1 MVIARSL
8 VTKIEGELARW
19 PRRKC
24 LFLRYFA
31 ASGLSRSWLCSAVKM
46 RGLSGSNSSRAS
58 TCFRVFLCV
67 SGWRN
72 RPTTATNVASASSGI
87 FRLASPPGPITTSRL
102 ARRSAASRIS
112 LLQQLLV
119 NQPVKGLAIF
129 KLIDAHHHRFRERV
143 ILSGIGVERFARG
156 KVQMQRINFLIKT
169 ALKADFVPSETRWV
183 SPHPLR
189 QSASRAADRR
199 F

>member
-46 RGLSGSNSSRAS
+46 RGLSGSIPHAPAPASSIS
-58 TCFRVFLCV
+58 LCV
-67 SGWRN
+67 RMAEQADNRHERRLRFQRHIQTGVPSG
-72 RPTTATNVASASSGI
+72 TDHHIATGEEIGGEQNI
-87 FRLASPPGPITTSRL
+87 P
-102 ARRSAASRIS
+102 

-119 NQPVKGLAIF
+119 NQPVKVW
-129 KLIDAHHHRFRERV
+129 RS
-143 ILSGIGVERFARG
+143 LS
-156 KVQMQRINFLIKT
+156 
-169 ALKADFVPSETRWV
+169 
-183 SPHPLR
+183 
-189 QSASRAADRR
+189 
-199 F
+199 

>member
-46 RGLSGSNSSRAS
+46 RGLSGSIPHAPAPAS
-58 TCFRVFLCV
+58 GISLCV
-67 SGWRN
+67 GWRN

-87 FRLASPPGPITTSRL
+87 FELASLRDRSPSRL

-143 ILSGIGVERFARG
+143 ILSGIGVERFARS

-169 ALKADFVPSETRWV
+169 ALKADFVPPR
-183 SPHPLR
+183 
-189 QSASRAADRR
+189 RAG
-199 F
+199 

>member
-8 VTKIEGELARW
+8 VTKVEGELARW

-46 RGLSGSNSSRAS
+46 RGLSGSIPHAPAPAS
-58 TCFRVFLCV
+58 GISLCV
-67 SGWRN
+67 RMAEQADN
-72 RPTTATNVASASSGI
+72 RHER
-87 FRLASPPGPITTSRL
+87 RLRFQRHIQTGVPPGPITTSRL
-102 ARRSAASRIS
+102 ARDRRRAEYP

>member
-1 MVIARSL
+1 MKPVGLMKMVIARSL

-24 LFLRYFA
+24 LFFLRYFA

-46 RGLSGSNSSRAS
+46 RGLSGSTSRAS
-58 TCFRVFLCV
+58 TCFRVFLVCPDGGTGRQPPRT
-67 SGWRN
+67 SL
-72 RPTTATNVASASSGI
+72 SASSGI

-129 KLIDAHHHRFRERV
+129 ADRCAPPPVQRASDSLWHRCWR
-143 ILSGIGVERFARG
+143 RFARG

-169 ALKADFVPSETRWV
+169 ALKADFVPSETRW
-183 SPHPLR
+183 
-189 QSASRAADRR
+189 
-199 F
+199 

>member
-1 MVIARSL
+1 MAPPQMFV
-8 VTKIEGELARW
+8 
-19 PRRKC
+19 
-24 LFLRYFA
+24 FLRYFA

-58 TCFRVFLCV
+58 TCFRYFFVCPD
-67 SGWRN
+67 GGTGRQPP
-72 RPTTATNVASASSGI
+72 RT
-87 FRLASPPGPITTSRL
+87 SPPLPAAYSDWRPLRDRSPHRDWRGD
-102 ARRSAASRIS
+102 RRRAEYP

-189 QSASRAADRR
+189 QSASRGSRQAVLVKLIRNTSVSL
-199 F
+199 

>member
-19 PRRKC
+19 PRCKC

-46 RGLSGSNSSRAS
+46 RGLSDPIPHAPAPAS
-58 TCFRVFLCV
+58 GVFCV

-87 FRLASPPGPITTSRL
+87 FRLASSGTDHHIATGEEIGGEQNIP
-102 ARRSAASRIS
+102 

-129 KLIDAHHHRFRERV
+129 KLIDAHHHRF
-143 ILSGIGVERFARG
+143 
-156 KVQMQRINFLIKT
+156 Q
-169 ALKADFVPSETRWV
+169 SE
-183 SPHPLR
+183 
-189 QSASRAADRR
+189 
-199 F
+199 